1 MVESRCPLR
10 IDFTQAHASR
20 TRRRFHLRKPSDSEY
35 FVEVARAGA
44 NTRKNRREDEYGI
57 AMFRSGDERLIG
69 QLDGFLTG
77 TRIGAPEGIAS
88 DESRVVEG
96 AFARLMTCI
105 KTARAARAMMEV
117 RACRSRSRADMH
129 RAVCVFTFMIRASIM
144 PSLFAH
150 ASSLQIVMPPG
161 EPTPHVPP
169 AASHRNRPVDTDGD
183 SLLSPHEIAILMVL
197 ASEPRRQQGD
207 PADLH
212 CLADRGLVRLDA
224 APLADAHVRLS
235 DRGLQMVSRLAERDR
250 PRLGRHADFTMA
262 GRTASETPRRAP
274 R

>member
-1 MVESRCPLR
+1 
-10 IDFTQAHASR
+10 
-20 TRRRFHLRKPSDSEY
+20 
-35 FVEVARAGA
+35 
-44 NTRKNRREDEYGI
+44 
-57 AMFRSGDERLIG
+57 
-69 QLDGFLTG
+69 
-77 TRIGAPEGIAS
+77 
-88 DESRVVEG
+88 
-96 AFARLMTCI
+96 MTCI
-105 KTARAARAMMEV
+105 KAARAASAMMEV

-150 ASSLQIVMPPG
+150 TSSLQIIMLPG
-161 EPTPHVPP
+161 EPTPNVPP
-169 AASHRNRPVDTDGD
+169 AAPHRNRPVDAGGD
-183 SLLSPHEIAILMVL
+183 HLLSPHEIAILMAL

-235 DRGLQMVSRLAERDR
+235 DRGRQIVSRLAERDR
-250 PRLGRHADFTMA
+250 PRRGRHADFTMV
-262 GRTASETPRRAP
+262 GRTASATPRHAP